1 MIATNKLLLLRGI
14 LLFALIFCAT
24 IGFAQNFQIS
34 GKVVDGK
41 TGQPIPFATVAFMK
55 FRDSSQIGTTTQV
68 DGSFTYSLPRG
79 GYMLKITTTGYEP
92 FTRPLRLRDSGEV
105 VRLGTIRLQE
115 GSYELKGVEIKKKLP
130 IAVQK
135 GDTTELN
142 ANAFK
147 VNPDANAQDLITKM
161 PGITTENGQVKAQG
175 ENVTQVLVDG
185 KPMFGDDPNAALRN
199 LPADVIDKVQIF
211 DAKSDQAQFS
221 GFNDGNTQ
229 KTLNILTKGGIKKGE
244 FGRVEAGVGDER
256 YKFNGNYSRF
266 EGERRISL
274 IGQSNNINQNN
285 FSIQDLAGALGGG
298 AGGRGGPGGRGGG
311 GGGGRGGAAGGMM
324 MGRPGQG
331 GAGDISEFMV
341 PSQNGVSTTHA
352 FGLNYSDVVG
362 KKLNYTAS
370 YFFNYSDNN
379 TTQNTFRNFVLPGS
393 DTSQAYTE
401 TSINKSKNINHRV
414 NLKLEYKF
422 DTNNSILWRPRF
434 TLQDYTGN
442 QNIDGL
448 TIGAERDTLN
458 GTKNQFESKL
468 NSYTFGSDLLFRH
481 KFAKAKRTLSV
492 NINNQLSQN
501 DGNKPL
507 TAITSTNQNGFLVD
521 STQRQN
527 TNLNKNSYTVGS
539 NLVYTEPITNK
550 LMLQLNVTNS
560 YQYTTQDKRTFAE
573 LSGTNNLITPLSN
586 TFRSEYITQSYGPG
600 VQYEFNE
607 KVSLLAQVN
616 YQIAD
621 LNNKSTF
628 PFETSV
634 SRRFND
640 VLPFAMF
647 MARPNASTI
656 FRTIYRAGTSA
667 PSIEQLQDV
676 VDNSNPLQLSTGDPN
691 LKQSYQHNLIVRYSK
706 SNIEKASNFFI
717 FLRGQ
722 VQDNYIG
729 SSRFIAGRDTAFNG
743 IQLARGSQLSV
754 PANLSGYYT
763 INSFAN
769 YGVPIAKIKTNLNL
783 NLSAGFTRTPGLING
798 RANNANSQ
806 NYGLGVV
813 LGSNISQ
820 NVDFTVSN
828 NISYNNVQNTLQTD
842 LNQNYYTNA
851 TSVRLNVIFKGFVF
865 NTDFTNTI
873 NRGLSSASFN
883 QNIGLWN
890 MGVGRQLFKNKQGE
904 IRFTVYDLLKQNQA
918 ITRNVTETYTE
929 DVRSNLLQRY
939 FMVTFSY
946 RFRKIS
952 SNAGDM
958 APQDFKGPIPGM
970 MPGMMPGMPMPG
982 GGPPR

>member
-1 MIATNKLLLLRGI
+1 VKATQLLLPKKGI
-14 LLFALIFCAT
+14 LFIALFFIAFT
-24 IGFAQNFQIS
+24 GFAQNFQIS
-34 GKVVDGK
+34 GKVIDGK
-41 TGQPIPFATVAFMK
+41 TGQPIPFATVAFLK
-55 FRDSSQIGTTTQV
+55 FRDSSQVGTVTET
-68 DGSFTYSLPRG
+68 DGTFTFSIPRG

-147 VNPDANAQDLITKM
+147 VNPDANAQDLISKM
-161 PGITTENGQVKAQG
+161 PGITSENGQVKAQG

-185 KPMFGDDPNAALRN
+185 KPMFGDDPNAALKN

-256 YKFNGNYSRF
+256 YKFSGNYSRF

-285 FSIQDLAGALGGG
+285 FSMQDLAGALGGG
-298 AGGRGGPGGRGGG
+298 AGGRGGMGGRG
-311 GGGGRGGAAGGMM
+311 GGGGRGGAGGAGAMM

-331 GAGDISEFMV
+331 GAGDVSEFMV
-341 PSQNGVSTTHA
+341 PSQNGISTTHA
-352 FGLNYSDVVG
+352 FGLNYSDVLS

-379 TTQNTFRNFVLPGS
+379 TTQNTFRNFVIPGS

-401 TSINKSKNINHRV
+401 TSINKSTNINHRFNV
-414 NLKLEYKF
+414 KLEYKI

-434 TLQDYTGN
+434 VFQDYTGN
-442 QNIDGL
+442 QNINGV
-448 TIGAERDTLN
+448 TVGAERDTLN
-458 GTKNQFESKL
+458 GTKNIFDSKL
-468 NSYTFGSDLLFRH
+468 NSYTFSSDLLFRH

-492 NINNQLSQN
+492 NINNQISQN

-507 TAITSTNQNGFLVD
+507 TAVSSFVENGIFID
-521 STQRQN
+521 SIQRQN
-527 TNLNKNSYTVGS
+527 TNLNKNSNTIGS
-539 NLVYTEPITNK
+539 NLVYTEPITAK
-550 LMLQLNVTNS
+550 LMLQLNVTHS
-560 YQYTTQDKRTFAE
+560 YQYTTQDKRTYAE
-573 LSGTNNLITPLSN
+573 LSGSNNLIGRLSN
-586 TFRSEYITQSYGPG
+586 TFNSEYITQSYGPG
-600 VQYEFNE
+600 IQYEFNE
-607 KVSLLAQVN
+607 RVSLLAQAN

-621 LNNKSTF
+621 LNNNSTF
-628 PFETSV
+628 PLESKI
-634 SRRFND
+634 SRRFTD

-647 MARPNASTI
+647 MARPNASTM
-656 FRTIYRAGTSA
+656 FRTVYRAGTSA

-691 LKQSYQHNLIVRYSK
+691 LKQSFQHNLIVRYSK

-729 SSRFIAGRDTAFNG
+729 STRFIANNDTVFNG
-743 IQLARGSQLSV
+743 IRLARGSQLSV
-754 PANLSGYYT
+754 PSNLNGYYT

-783 NLSAGFTRTPGLING
+783 NASAGFTRTPGLING
-798 RANNANSQ
+798 RSNNANSQ
-806 NYGLGVV
+806 K
-813 LGSNISQ
+813 SRFSRA
-820 NVDFTVSN
+820 VS
-828 NISYNNVQNTLQTD
+828 
-842 LNQNYYTNA
+842 
-851 TSVRLNVIFKGFVF
+851 RH
-865 NTDFTNTI
+865 
-873 NRGLSSASFN
+873 
-883 QNIGLWN
+883 
-890 MGVGRQLFKNKQGE
+890 
-904 IRFTVYDLLKQNQA
+904 
-918 ITRNVTETYTE
+918 
-929 DVRSNLLQRY
+929 
-939 FMVTFSY
+939 
-946 RFRKIS
+946 
-952 SNAGDM
+952 
-958 APQDFKGPIPGM
+958 
-970 MPGMMPGMPMPG
+970 
-982 GGPPR
+982 